1 MFDVIPTREIY
12 WNISGIVW
20 MYILAG
26 ISLIIFGWKIFQ
38 RLKLWKSGKP
48 DARLDHV
55 GLRLKLVFQYA
66 LGQGRLLKKKFAGL
80 LHILIYA
87 GFFILFI
94 GTLLIFIQVDFTEL
108 LFSWTF
114 LKSTFYLYFSIILDI
129 FGVLVIV
136 GILLA
141 AYRRIIMKPVNLKS
155 RGDDLIILSSFL
167 LILLSG
173 FLIEG
178 LRLGVTQPAW
188 KYWSPAGAA
197 LADLLSTSGMTKESM
212 LNWHLYSW
220 WFHLLLSLA
229 FIAYIP
235 YSKLFH
241 IFTAPLN
248 IFFQTLGPKGIASKM
263 ELEEL
268 DHFGASQIDHFS
280 WKELMDLDACTECG
294 RCSDVCPATTTQK
307 ALSPMKVILDL
318 QHHLTQEGPVLK
330 KKNGQEKQ
338 FSQKMV
344 GQVVSEEELWGCTT
358 CLACQQVCPVYIEH
372 IPKIIEMRRNLV
384 LEETRFPTEVTN
396 TFKNL
401 ETNGNPWGISPEDR
415 EKWTEGLKVPRMRE
429 VDGEVEYLYWVG
441 CAGAYDARNQ
451 MVSRAM
457 VSILNSA
464 DADYAILGMEE
475 TCNGDS
481 ARRIGNEY
489 LFQILAEQN
498 METFNRYQF
507 KKILTT
513 CPHCYHTLA
522 HEYPQF
528 GGIFQVVH
536 HTQLLQE
543 LIESGKIKLEK
554 ELGGKVTY
562 HDSCYLGRHHS
573 IYDPPREILDAIP
586 GLKVEEMPRSRENG
600 FCCGAGGGRMWME
613 EAQPKVNHNR
623 VEEAAHLNADIV
635 CSACPF
641 CATMLSDGINET
653 SRQEK
658 MESKDIALLVLE
670 AMNMKV

>member
-1 MFDVIPTREIY
+1 MFDVTPTREIY
-12 WNISGIVW
+12 WNISGIIW
-20 MYILAG
+20 MYILAC
-26 ISLIIFGWKIFQ
+26 ISFIIFGLKFYQ
-38 RLKLWKSGKP
+38 RFKLWKSGKP

-55 GLRLKLVFQYA
+55 GLRLKLVIQYA
-66 LGQGRLLKKKFAGL
+66 LGQGRLVKKKFAGL
-80 LHILIYA
+80 LHVLMYA
-87 GFFILFI
+87 GFIVLLI
-94 GTLLIFIQVDFTEL
+94 GTILILIQVDFTEP
-108 LFSWTF
+108 LFSWIF
-114 LKSTFYLYFSIILDI
+114 LKSTFYLYYSIILDT
-129 FGVLVIV
+129 FGILAIV
-136 GILLA
+136 GIFMA
-141 AYRRIIMKPVNLKS
+141 SYRRIFMRPANLKN
-155 RGDDLIILSSFL
+155 RRDDLIVLSSFL
-167 LILLSG
+167 LILLTG

-197 LADLLSTSGMTKESM
+197 LAAGLSSAGMSTESM
-212 LNWHLYSW
+212 QNWHLYSW

-229 FIAYIP
+229 FIAYMP

-241 IFTAPLN
+241 LFTAPLN

-318 QHHLTQEGPVLK
+318 QQHLSREGSVLM
-330 KKNGQEKQ
+330 KKNGKEKQ
-338 FSQKMV
+338 FSQKMI
-344 GQVVSEEELWGCTT
+344 GEAVSEEELWGCTT
-358 CLACQQVCPVYIEH
+358 CLACQQACPVYIEH
-372 IPKIIEMRRNLV
+372 IPKIIEMRRHLV

-415 EKWTEGLKVPRMRE
+415 EKWTEGLKVPKMRE
-429 VDGEVEYLYWVG
+429 VGGEVDYLYWVG
-441 CAGAYDARNQ
+441 CAGAYDTRSQ
-451 MVSRAM
+451 KVSKAM
-457 VSILNSA
+457 VNILNSA
-464 DADYAILGMEE
+464 AVNYAILGMEE
-475 TCNGDS
+475 TCNGDP

-498 METFNRYQF
+498 METFKRYQF

-522 HEYPQF
+522 HEYSQF
-528 GGIFQVVH
+528 GGDFEVVH
-536 HTQLLQE
+536 HTQLLGE
-543 LIESGKIKLEK
+543 LIESGKIKLET
-554 ELGGKVTY
+554 ELDGKVTY

-573 IYDPPREILDAIP
+573 IYEPPRDILQAIP
-586 GLKVEEMPRSRENG
+586 GLKVDEMSRNREDG

-613 EAQPKVNHNR
+613 EAQPKVNHDR
-623 VEEAAHLNADIV
+623 IEEAAQLGAEVV

-653 SRQEK
+653 AKQEM
-658 MESKDIALLVLE
+658 MENKDVALLVLE
-670 AMNMKV
+670 AMNIKD